1 MLEGLVG
8 LFEEHEVAD
17 TQCPPKSP
25 CPASRSSRR
34 TSPPATN
41 RGRSRSSARGWRG
54 VTGTRCSWAPRARK
68 TSITL
73 NNEVLDELDR
83 NAGGESRSAYIERV
97 LRRHFVRREKA
108 ERESRELERID
119 AAADRLNAE
128 MAEVARM
135 LDTRQQFRVV

>member
-1 MLEGLVG
+1 MPAEVAVSRFQIVSPHQPAGDQPRAIEELSEGL
-8 LFEEHEVAD
+8 
-17 TQCPPKSP
+17 
-25 CPASRSSRR
+25 
-34 TSPPATN
+34 
-41 RGRSRSSARGWRG
+41 ARGDRHQVLLG
-54 VTGTRCSWAPRARK
+54 ATGTGK

-128 MAEVARM
+128 MAEVARV